1 MYKQYKIYNFL
12 CMTNKLSEIFSYD
25 LIKELKETYLTN
37 NTIKSKALIKKSVF
51 NKFPEFYNIYKQYFS
66 EDEFR
71 EILYCILKDIPNIPK
86 CKNPNCNNNT
96 KLRNFKIG
104 FQQCCCKKCTS
115 EYQHFSKEHS
125 EKCKQGALR
134 HYSTIHKVDSYTE
147 SMNCDY
153 SKPNYYIFKNYCIH
167 GNISVYKTTANKIHE
182 YNNGTFCIQCNKK
195 LIDTYLPTEKEIN
208 EFRKIFPEFY
218 KKYSHNMNYKWWLI
232 YFPKYYKIL
241 LTYFEKYIEPYN
253 DNIDMKEVYYQ
264 FMHDLKGRP
273 HCCMCNTEVSFS
285 PTANEYRKFC
295 DKHLYG
301 FNKSSQEIEL
311 GKFIDLLNINV
322 IKNTQNVIHGE
333 LDFYFPN
340 NNIAIEYNG
349 CWWHSDKFKEKEYHY
364 NKWKQCKEKG
374 IQLIFIWEDDLL
386 YKRDIVYSLIKSK
399 LGIYDTR
406 IYARKTIIKEVPYTI
421 TKEFINKNYLQGYSI
436 DKIRL
441 GLYYNNELVS
451 IMTFGKSRF
460 KSDNDDIEIIRF
472 CNKLNYQIIGGASK
486 LFSYFKKYYNY
497 KNIISYVECDISNGK
512 LYEKLGMSYIS
523 RSDNW
528 KWMYKGIRYNRLNKI
543 KNSIHKQN
551 LVKCYSAGILK
562 YKF

>member
-1 MYKQYKIYNFL
+1 
-12 CMTNKLSEIFSYD
+12 
-25 LIKELKETYLTN
+25 
-37 NTIKSKALIKKSVF
+37 
-51 NKFPEFYNIYKQYFS
+51 
-66 EDEFR
+66 
-71 EILYCILKDIPNIPK
+71 
-86 CKNPNCNNNT
+86 
-96 KLRNFKIG
+96 
-104 FQQCCCKKCTS
+104 
-115 EYQHFSKEHS
+115 
-125 EKCKQGALR
+125 
-134 HYSTIHKVDSYTE
+134 
-147 SMNCDY
+147 
-153 SKPNYYIFKNYCIH
+153 
-167 GNISVYKTTANKIHE
+167 
-182 YNNGTFCIQCNKK
+182 
-195 LIDTYLPTEKEIN
+195 
-208 EFRKIFPEFY
+208 
-218 KKYSHNMNYKWWLI
+218 MNYKWWLI

-241 LTYFEKYIEPYN
+241 LTYFEKYIKPYN

-386 YKRDIVYSLIKSK
+386 YKRDIVYSFIKSK

-421 TKEFINKNYLQGYSI
+421 AKEFINKNHLQGYSI

-451 IMTFGKSRF
+451 IMTFDKSRF
-460 KSDNDDIEIIRF
+460 KSDNDNIEIIRF

-486 LFSYFKKYYNY
+486 LFSYFKKQYNY
-497 KNIISYVECDISNGK
+497 KNIISYAECDISNGK

-543 KNSIHKQN
+543 KDFKYKQN

-562 YKF
+562 YKL